1 MSTPPGD
8 PRDPRL
14 PEALARE
21 LYWAQEASARSS
33 MDTAQLRDALHDFVA
48 MVRGD
53 EKVGVPRAEPNLAS
67 PVRWRRRLKVVQFR
81 ALRPVSRRYDRLLG
95 DLGELA
101 AGLADRVAR
110 LEAEIEHLRGD
121 NGRD

>member
-1 MSTPPGD
+1 MSTPPGE
-8 PRDPRL
+8 PRDPQV

-33 MDTAQLRDALHDFVA
+33 MTTAELRDALHDYVA

-53 EKVGVPRAEPNLAS
+53 ERVGVPRAEPNLAS
-67 PVRWRRRLKVVQFR
+67 PARWRRRLKVAQFR
-81 ALRPVSRRYDRLLG
+81 LLRPVSRRYDRLLG

-101 AGLADRVAR
+101 AGLADRLAR
-110 LEAEIEHLRGD
+110 VESELEHLR
-121 NGRD
+121 RDAD